1 MHISSLTLK
10 SRDAKI
16 TSAKEGEKIYKHA
29 TPKINNVNKCL
40 LENCVYLLWV
50 PVKGEDKKMLRTS
63 VIYLFMLDIYF
74 AACTGEGK
82 YYNSIQDQSSW

>member
-16 TSAKEGEKIYKHA
+16 TSASRSRKIYKHA
-29 TPKINNVNKCL
+29 TPKIININKCL

-50 PVKGEDKKMLRTS
+50 PVEGEDRKMLR
-63 VIYLFMLDIYF
+63 IIYYLFMLDIYF
-74 AACTGEGK
+74 AVCMGEGK
-82 YYNSIQDQSSW
+82 YYNDIQNQSS